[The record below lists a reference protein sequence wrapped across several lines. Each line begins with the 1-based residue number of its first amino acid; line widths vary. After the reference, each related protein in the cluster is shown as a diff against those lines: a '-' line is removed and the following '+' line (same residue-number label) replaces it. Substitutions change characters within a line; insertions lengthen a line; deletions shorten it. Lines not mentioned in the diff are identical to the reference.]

1 MKGTKA
7 MRVMMGNLPRQGQF
21 VNPPSKCKPPKIA
34 RSFLGVA
41 RFNYLDN
48 VGEMDA
54 HTN

>member
-1 MKGTKA
+1 M
-7 MRVMMGNLPRQGQF
+7 
-21 VNPPSKCKPPKIA
+21 NPPESANPKIA